1 MPSYR
6 LYYSPG
12 ACSLAPHIALE
23 ELGIPYEATRVTI
36 AEGLNTRPEY
46 LAINPRGRVPALA
59 FSDGQGEKVLTEALA
74 IMILL
79 ARQFPQ
85 AQLLPEDTDQF
96 VRAVEWMGWLGSTLH
111 QTGVRMVLRPDRFV
125 SDPTVAEK
133 VAERGREAVL
143 SGMVDIESRLTGK
156 AWALGEHYSLVDA
169 YLLVFFRWGN
179 RTGLPMRV
187 QFPQFTR
194 VMDGVRARPA
204 VRRAVEQEGI
214 QIE

>member
-23 ELGIPYEATRVTI
+23 ELGIAYDATRVTI

-46 LAINPRGRVPALA
+46 LAVNPRGRVPALA
-59 FSDGQGEKVLTEALA
+59 FSDGDGEKILTEASA

-79 ARQFPQ
+79 ARRFPQ

-96 VRAVEWMGWLGSTLH
+96 VRAVEWMSWLGSTLH

-125 SDPTVAEK
+125 SDPSVADKVAEK
-133 VAERGREAVL
+133 GREMVR
-143 SGMVDIESRLTGK
+143 SGMADIESRLTDK
-156 AWALGEHYSLVDA
+156 AWALGDRYSLVDA

-179 RTGLPMRV
+179 RVGLPMRAD
-187 QFPQFTR
+187 FPHFTR
-194 VMDGVRARPA
+194 VMDVVRARPA
-204 VRRAVEQEGI
+204 VQRAVEQEGI